1 MKWMFLFLLAIL
13 PRTVV
18 GETPSPAAE
27 QFVKVYAL
35 HYGVPPELI
44 GALIDVESRW
54 NPHAISVKGATGL
67 MQLMPATARRFGAF
81 DPFNIEQNIA
91 AGTRYVAVLMWEF
104 HGEMRLVA
112 AAYYAGD
119 KWVGKRLLEYR
130 NPDVVAY
137 VEAVRRQYVR
147 RKSLTNQLQ
156 RR

>member
-1 MKWMFLFLLAIL
+1 MKCMFLFLLAIL

-18 GETPSPAAE
+18 GETPSPAE
-27 QFVKVYAL
+27 QYVKVYAL